1 MIRVKHGKFTKP
13 YAVLGVVA
21 PTLCRSL
28 DIYHIRNEDEMVQT
42 SLDPNSKPVAPV
54 KADNAQQL
62 TCKVLKAQYHKNS
75 LKVQRVKKFMQR
87 MLFLRHKYL

>member
-1 MIRVKHGKFTKP
+1 
-13 YAVLGVVA
+13 
-21 PTLCRSL
+21 
-28 DIYHIRNEDEMVQT
+28 MVRT

-87 MLFLRHKYL
+87 MLFLRQVFIIIKVTDCFQWYDSASDTMCVFICR